1 MAGANSRWGAQSHRG
16 TGCWN
21 ADGGWAPA
29 NALEDELDLGALMWA
44 ESDRSTFRKERK
56 ILMQILMEENPA
68 NIPEYVLQ
76 ESSLVYSAEAN
87 AIYRYVCNNV
97 QEDISSEQLEQVIY
111 DASGDPLDA
120 NAVSRAAQRIVEAL
134 G

>member
-1 MAGANSRWGAQSHRG
+1 
-16 TGCWN
+16 
-21 ADGGWAPA
+21 
-29 NALEDELDLGALMWA
+29 MWA

>member
-1 MAGANSRWGAQSHRG
+1 
-16 TGCWN
+16 
-21 ADGGWAPA
+21 
-29 NALEDELDLGALMWA
+29 
-44 ESDRSTFRKERK
+44 
-56 ILMQILMEENPA
+56 MQILMEENPA